1 MMDGLKW
8 IRDQPITINLCISK
22 SELFFGYV
30 IRIGGIRPLSQ
41 ITIVPGTSSYTTGFT
56 TTVIETCSGYVNNI
70 ISKKYYMCM
79 THTDCSQCFSCWVR
93 SFDLWPHSPCLR
105 FLLWF
110 TSTSSPW
117 ASVSSTQWCSAHS
130 LESEVRERGPMNGT
144 DFDWQLLCFHS
155 HSDFLISVV
164 FNFTL
169 NDKRKSPVWNVI
181 MWTCLFIGQ
190 GVHVCLYC
198 LEWYA
203 QIHCPRTGV
212 RITLEL
218 DTLLSNKAPENILK
232 TGQ

>member
-1 MMDGLKW
+1 MV
-8 IRDQPITINLCISK
+8 
-22 SELFFGYV
+22 V
-30 IRIGGIRPLSQ
+30 IRIGGIQPHSQ
-41 ITIVPGTSSYTTGFT
+41 TTIAPGTSSYTTGFT
-56 TTVIETCSGYVNNI
+56 TTVIETFSGYVNNI
-70 ISKKYYMCM
+70 VSEWSYKRMCM
-79 THTDCSQCFSCWVR
+79 THTYISQRVSCWVR

-117 ASVSSTQWCSAHS
+117 ASVSFTQWCSAHS
-130 LESEVRERGPMNGT
+130 LESEVRERGPMHST
-144 DFDWQLLCFHS
+144 EREFDWFHS
-155 HSDFLISVV
+155 HTDLYFHFSVV

-181 MWTCLFIGQ
+181 MWMCLFIGQ

-212 RITLEL
+212 NITLE
-218 DTLLSNKAPENILK
+218 
-232 TGQ
+232 